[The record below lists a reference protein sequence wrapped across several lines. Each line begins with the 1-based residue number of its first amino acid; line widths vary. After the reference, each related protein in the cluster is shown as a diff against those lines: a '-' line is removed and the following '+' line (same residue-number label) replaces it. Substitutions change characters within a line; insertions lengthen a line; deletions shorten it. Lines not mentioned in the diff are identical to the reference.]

1 LIYRLNI
8 FDYYIHV
15 LRLTKR
21 KGIRKM
27 KKALGVLL
35 TLVLCLGLT
44 GCGGSDDSSTD
55 TSNGDVSGNVSLNGS
70 TSMEPFVNGLSEAIR
85 EVYPNLV
92 LEPQFTGSGAGIEA
106 VTNGTADIGNSSRS
120 LTDEEK
126 AGGLEENIVAIDGI
140 AVIVHPDNDVEDLTT
155 DQLKKIYTGEITNWS
170 EVGGADE
177 AIVVVGREAGSGT
190 RGAFEEILGVED
202 ACKYAQELNETGA
215 VVAKVGETEGAIG
228 YVSLD
233 NVKDS
238 VKALKLD
245 GVEASEETIK
255 DGSYS
260 LQRPFVM
267 ATKGKISEQS
277 EAVQA
282 IFEFI
287 DSEAGQ
293 KVIEQ
298 VGLVSAKK

>member
-1 LIYRLNI
+1 
-8 FDYYIHV
+8 
-15 LRLTKR
+15 
-21 KGIRKM
+21 M

-55 TSNGDVSGNVSLNGS
+55 TSNGGVSGNVSLNGS

>member
-1 LIYRLNI
+1 M
-8 FDYYIHV
+8 
-15 LRLTKR
+15 KR

-27 KKALGVLL
+27 KKVLGVLL

-170 EVGGADE
+170 EVGGVDE

-190 RGAFEEILGVED
+190 RGAFEEILEVED

>member
-1 LIYRLNI
+1 
-8 FDYYIHV
+8 
-15 LRLTKR
+15 
-21 KGIRKM
+21 M

-215 VVAKVGETEGAIG
+215 VLAKAAKTSGSIG

-233 NVKDS
+233 VLDDTVS
-238 VKALKLD
+238 PLQLD
-245 GVEASEETIK
+245 GVEPSEKTVK
-255 DGSYS
+255 DGSYT

-267 ATKGKISEQS
+267 ATNGKISEQS
-277 EAVQA
+277 KQVQA
-282 IFEFI
+282 VFDFI
-287 DSEAGQ
+287 NSDAGQ
-293 KVIEQ
+293 KIIEK
-298 VGLVSAKK
+298 VGLVTPNK

>member
-1 LIYRLNI
+1 
-8 FDYYIHV
+8 
-15 LRLTKR
+15 
-21 KGIRKM
+21 M

-44 GCGGSDDSSTD
+44 GCGGSNDSSTD

-170 EVGGADE
+170 EVGGVDE

>member
-1 LIYRLNI
+1 M
-8 FDYYIHV
+8 
-15 LRLTKR
+15 KR

-277 EAVQA
+277 KEVQA
-282 IFEFI
+282 VFDFI
-287 DSEAGQ
+287 NSEAGQ

-298 VGLVSAKK
+298 VGLIIPDKK